1 MTIDGF
7 LTFIIKAATRLD
19 KIAIGA
25 VGGICLIIMG
35 TFNIHVHYHGL
46 DKVV

>member
-7 LTFIIKAATRLD
+7 LTFIIKAATRHLRLD

-25 VGGICLIIMG
+25 VGAMP
-35 TFNIHVHYHGL
+35 NNHGNF
-46 DKVV
+46 